1 MKTEWIYC
9 PICNSKTRVKIKE
22 TTEARNLPVFCPKCK
37 NTFNADIKPGFNVQ
51 TKLYT
56 DQSQLPDTEPVIY
69 KTLPVLQVAGF
80 FYILFFFNLLVS
92 TRP

>member
-37 NTFNADIKPGFNVQ
+37 NTFIINVERPFKVT
-51 TKLYT
+51 TK
-56 DQSQLPDTEPVIY
+56 
-69 KTLPVLQVAGF
+69 
-80 FYILFFFNLLVS
+80 
-92 TRP
+92 

>member
-37 NTFNADIKPGFNVQ
+37 NTSDLDVEKPFKVT
-51 TKLYT
+51 TK
-56 DQSQLPDTEPVIY
+56 
-69 KTLPVLQVAGF
+69 
-80 FYILFFFNLLVS
+80 
-92 TRP
+92 